1 MHRHHPTGRRAG
13 HEPVLRIHPAV
24 RAGDAPIG
32 QYAGISSPELVGSDW
47 FAFNEVAGSDSGTQN
62 TMLCFDLATDAACAA
77 QPYTVFTTSVDPL
90 PFTTAAGM
98 GMAGTDLFPQI
109 ADATK
114 DRLTCFDTVTLAPCA
129 GTWPVGIQ
137 GIVGPPVPDLDTSGA
152 VLGVCTL
159 FGNDKCVSLT
169 GATLTTPANFHA
181 TIPANNIDNGPALTI
196 GTSIYVP
203 NSGASDVTC
212 YDYATNTGCA
222 DYPKKFAPSISG
234 LYTVNADP
242 QRPGCIWIDSDK
254 GADEIQNFEAST
266 GGACPHGPLRVRADA
281 LVAQDQ
287 SCQPTS
293 YTSLQVTSPPRSTY
307 TSATVSIEDNQG
319 NPISGLPSTP
329 LDSLGTADLSGLPI
343 VAAIPLPQFD
353 ISFTGLSPTP
363 ANFAVKL
370 TWQAPYGADCQSG
383 GQQTTSDLGYALVAS
398 DGGIFTYGHAGF
410 YGSTGN
416 IKLNKPIVGM
426 AYTPDKHGY
435 WLVASDGGV
444 FAFGDA
450 RFEGSTGNMKL
461 NKPIVGM
468 AATPTGKGYWLVAS
482 DGGVFSFGDAH
493 FWGSAGSIHLNKPI
507 VGIAATGDGG
517 GYWLV
522 ATDGGIFNYG
532 DAGFYGSAGN
542 IRLNQPIVGM
552 AANPTGRGYWL
563 VASDGGIFNYG
574 TAHFF
579 GSAGNIRLNQPIVGM
594 SPTFDGGGYW
604 LVASDGGIFN
614 YGTAHFFGSAG
625 NIRLNQPIVGMGS

>member
-1 MHRHHPTGRRAG
+1 MNPHQTNPRHRP
-13 HEPVLRIHPAV
+13 V
-24 RAGDAPIG
+24 RALLTAAAAVLVVSIYALGAGAVAGAAPATVPYQATTVVPGPLPSQYPATTNSDGWAVALSATQVFNVNHHTSDLEVTCHNQIDASFCWPMQTKVVTDGVHQFATPVAPGLELNQATGHLYVYAVETPGDTAGVVCIDTTQPVAAPGTSLFCGFTPLSAPGDAPIG

-266 GGACPHGPLRVRADA
+266 GGACPTDPSGCGPTPWSPR
-281 LVAQDQ
+281 
-287 SCQPTS
+287 
-293 YTSLQVTSPPRSTY
+293 TSPVSRPPIRHCRSPARPVAPTRPPRCRSRT
-307 TSATVSIEDNQG
+307 TRATRSPACPRPRWTHWAP
-319 NPISGLPSTP
+319 PI
-329 LDSLGTADLSGLPI
+329 
-343 VAAIPLPQFD
+343 
-353 ISFTGLSPTP
+353 
-363 ANFAVKL
+363 
-370 TWQAPYGADCQSG
+370 
-383 GQQTTSDLGYALVAS
+383 
-398 DGGIFTYGHAGF
+398 
-410 YGSTGN
+410 
-416 IKLNKPIVGM
+416 
-426 AYTPDKHGY
+426 
-435 WLVASDGGV
+435 
-444 FAFGDA
+444 
-450 RFEGSTGNMKL
+450 
-461 NKPIVGM
+461 
-468 AATPTGKGYWLVAS
+468 
-482 DGGVFSFGDAH
+482 
-493 FWGSAGSIHLNKPI
+493 
-507 VGIAATGDGG
+507 
-517 GYWLV
+517 
-522 ATDGGIFNYG
+522 
-532 DAGFYGSAGN
+532 
-542 IRLNQPIVGM
+542 
-552 AANPTGRGYWL
+552 
-563 VASDGGIFNYG
+563 
-574 TAHFF
+574 
-579 GSAGNIRLNQPIVGM
+579 
-594 SPTFDGGGYW
+594 
-604 LVASDGGIFN
+604 
-614 YGTAHFFGSAG
+614 
-625 NIRLNQPIVGMGS
+625 